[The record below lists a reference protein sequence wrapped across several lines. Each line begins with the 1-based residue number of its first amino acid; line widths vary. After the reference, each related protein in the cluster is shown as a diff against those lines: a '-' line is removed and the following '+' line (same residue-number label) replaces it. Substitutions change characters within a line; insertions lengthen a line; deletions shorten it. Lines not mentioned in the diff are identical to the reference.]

1 MDPQIID
8 VEKKIKNKKVSNIE
22 ILLLEKNLGFSLTI
36 FMALLDL

>member
-8 VEKKIKNKKVSNIE
+8 AEKKIKNKKVSNID